1 MARKPLMDPQH
12 DQRRWVLAAL
22 DEFEL
27 PLLRYA
33 LRLLRNADAAR
44 DVVQHVFLQLCDRKA
59 EEIDG
64 PLAAWLYTVCRN
76 RALDVLRAG
85 QRQKS
90 LESSRQQNGASRVE
104 CRERDP
110 ACAVEQTDLNDWLR
124 SIVGRLPASQCE
136 AIGLW
141 AEGLTYR
148 EIAQI
153 VERHEGH
160 VRVLVHRGL
169 KSLRENPQ
177 VRQMMNLDVSAGQL
191 TERMS
196 PEQTLG

>member
-1 MARKPLMDPQH
+1 MDPQQ

-33 LRLLRNADAAR
+33 VRLLRDADAAR
-44 DVVQHVFLQLCDRKA
+44 DVVQHVFLQLCDRRA
-59 EEIDG
+59 EAIDG

-76 RALDVLRAG
+76 RALDVLRAS

-90 LESSRQQNGASRVE
+90 LAVSGESNGASRVE
-104 CRERDP
+104 CREHDP
-110 ACAVEQTDLNDWLR
+110 AFAAEQTDLNDWLR

-141 AEGLTYR
+141 TEGLTYR

-153 VERHEGH
+153 LERHEGH

-177 VRQMMNLDVSAGQL
+177 VRQMMNLDASTGRKV
-191 TERMS
+191 TDCMR
-196 PEQTLG
+196 PEQTLS